1 MSEIVGRFSPERLQS
16 TPLAAIVVMGAV
28 MTEHESTGAFY
39 YPLFHEY
46 REGKDVDGEI
56 RARAAALA
64 YLKGL
69 TDLVIVTGGP
79 ERSKKLGT
87 TVSRAV
93 RLGLHMASFYNVPRQ
108 GMIFLPTPPSTT
120 QNIAVAGDHLSVTA
134 ARFTGERIGFLSN
147 DYHMIRV
154 REFFERDEG
163 FDKLKVYPQFIPAE
177 TFLLE
182 HGELNWSDVAE
193 LYQTPRVVRQL
204 ENEWQGVLALHNDTY
219 KFNGGI
225 T

>member
-1 MSEIVGRFSPERLQS
+1 MSEILARFSPERLQS
-16 TPLAAIVVMGAV
+16 APLAAIVVMGAV
-28 MTEHESTGAFY
+28 MTEDESTGALY

-46 REGKDVDGEI
+46 REGKDVDGDI

-69 TDLVIVTGGP
+69 TDLVILTGGP
-79 ERSKKLGT
+79 ETSKKMCT
-87 TVSRAV
+87 TLSRAIQ
-93 RLGLHMASFYNVPRQ
+93 LGLHMASFYHVPLH
-108 GMIFLPTPPSTT
+108 GMIFLPTSPSTR
-120 QNIAVAGDHLSVTA
+120 QNIAVAGEHLSVVKK
-134 ARFTGERIGFLSN
+134 RFTEKRIGFLSN

-163 FDKLKVYPQFIPAE
+163 FGKLKVEPQFIPAE

-182 HGELNWSDVAE
+182 HGELSWNDVAE

-204 ENEWQGVLALHNDTY
+204 ENEWRGVVALHRGTY
-219 KFNGGI
+219 EFNGGVA
-225 T
+225 

>member
-1 MSEIVGRFSPERLQS
+1 MSEILSPERLQS

-28 MTEHESTGAFY
+28 MTEHEPTGTLY

-46 REGKDVDGEI
+46 RDGKDVDGDI

-79 ERSKKLGT
+79 ERSRKLDT

-93 RLGLHMASFYNVPRQ
+93 QLGLHMTSFYNTPRQ
-108 GMIFLPTPPSTT
+108 GMIFLPTSPSTR
-120 QNIAVAGDHLSVTA
+120 QNIAAAGEHLSVTA
-134 ARFTGERIGFLSN
+134 ARFTGKRIGFLSN
-147 DYHMIRV
+147 DYHMVRV

-163 FDKLKVYPQFIPAE
+163 FGKLKVKAQFIPAE
-177 TFLLE
+177 TFLLK

-204 ENEWQGVLALHNDTY
+204 ENEWRGVVALHRGTY
-219 KFNGGI
+219 EFNGGVA
-225 T
+225 